1 MIISLVLTGDGGGG
15 KIGEGLEHRLPKYR
29 KTDSEEEEEE
39 EGDGYGDDL
48 YERRGRRRERLY
60 RGTFLW
66 LGSI

>member
-15 KIGEGLEHRLPKYR
+15 KIAEGLEHRLPKYR
-29 KTDSEEEEEE
+29 KTDSDNEE
-39 EGDGYGDDL
+39 EGEGDAYGDDL